1 MKESKELNELIGN
14 FQKIIEKELI
24 NLVTNICKDKHLNE
38 IYPNFIDEKK
48 TIIKKFIKKNS
59 KNSSKKQCIA
69 FKKDKKQCTRKAK
82 DGYDFCGRHIEK
94 QTYGIISK
102 KKINQETQDLHI
114 PMKLITIN
122 SKIYL
127 IDDDENVYTNN
138 ISSPTYLGKKDE
150 LLIN

>member
-48 TIIKKFIKKNS
+48 SIIKKFIKKKIS

-69 FKKDKKQCTRKAK
+69 LKKDKKQCTRKAK
-82 DGYDFCGRHIEK
+82 DDSDFVDVILK
-94 QTYGIISK
+94 QTM
-102 KKINQETQDLHI
+102 E
-114 PMKLITIN
+114 
-122 SKIYL
+122 
-127 IDDDENVYTNN
+127 
-138 ISSPTYLGKKDE
+138 
-150 LLIN
+150 